1 MIGGKARGR
10 LYDAVVNAGGAGNG
24 IVTLAATV
32 LGRDSNGT
40 AYVHI
45 PGGVART
52 PLTRASMDIAAGDTV
67 MVDFDG
73 VHAVARENTTNPS
86 AGVVSVSAAT
96 SKADAAR
103 AQAERA
109 RVAADSAV
117 ADAAIANAAAAS
129 AKADARTANGA
140 ANSAIAGLSVVEDVA
155 GTVTWLADHGTYT
168 PTADTAIDPNKT
180 YWTPDADTGAYS
192 AVASPSESGL
202 SGYYELSLDETV
214 TQYVASHLALTDDGL
229 HLTADGAA
237 GRLLLSPQ
245 GVTLYGAD
253 GKTVATFG
261 ESISFADGSAFA
273 IGTDEAYILFTP
285 ASYAYAPT
293 TDTEP
298 AEGKTYYQPDGEGG
312 YAEVESPTADG
323 MAGCYERSGDG
334 AAIAIG
340 GSNVAFAD
348 TPLSE
353 RLKALSE
360 ADAGLESR
368 VAGNEAAIGGMQ
380 SLISIDA
387 EAGAITLGG
396 ANSATA
402 RLGSDSL
409 DFNTSAG
416 TVATIGVD
424 NGEGVMDV
432 TRARIG
438 ESLEIGAGLWAW
450 TPRGNGNLTL
460 RWIGGE

>member
-129 AKADARTANGA
+129 AKADADTANGA
-140 ANSAIAGLSVVEDVA
+140 ARSAIAGLSVVEDVA
-155 GTVTWLADHGTYT
+155 GTLTWLADHGTYT

-285 ASYAYAPT
+285 ASYAPT

-298 AEGKTYYQPDGEGG
+298 VEGKTYYQPDGEGG
-312 YAEVESPTADG
+312 YSAVESPVADG
-323 MAGCYERSGDG
+323 MAGYRERVG
-334 AAIAIG
+334 ASIAIG
-340 GSNVAFAD
+340 GSNTTFAD

-353 RLKALSE
+353 RLQALSE

-396 ANSATA
+396 PNAATA

-409 DFNTSAG
+409 DFGTSAG